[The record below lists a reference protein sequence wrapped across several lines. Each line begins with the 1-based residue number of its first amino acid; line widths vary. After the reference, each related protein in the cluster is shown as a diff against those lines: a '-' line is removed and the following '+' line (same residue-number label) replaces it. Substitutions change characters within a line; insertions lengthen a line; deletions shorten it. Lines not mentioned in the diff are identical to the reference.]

1 MTRIDPRL
9 ASALAV
15 QLESRRMALR
25 GGAERVG
32 WKLGIGSRERIGDD
46 LVVGHLTSATRLP
59 SGATYRAGGAATLCA
74 DAEVAVELGRDVDPD
89 ADAAAA
95 REAVAGFGSA
105 LELVDLAAPPDDDA
119 EEIVATNVFHRA
131 FALGAS
137 RPELPPEGY
146 EARLIVNGE
155 LRASAA
161 APSDFSDCVRAA
173 ARILGAVGERLQAGD
188 WIITG
193 SVVQVGLEP
202 GDEVIAELG
211 ALGGPRL
218 VITP

>member
-59 SGATYRAGGAATLCA
+59 SGATYRAGDAVTLCA
-74 DAEVAVELGRDVDPD
+74 DAEVALELGRDVDPD

-95 REAVAGFGSA
+95 REAVAGFGAA
-105 LELVDLAAPPDDDA
+105 LELVDLAAPPDDA

-131 FALGAS
+131 FTIGAS
-137 RPELPPEGY
+137 RPDFPREGV
-146 EARLIVNGE
+146 EARLVVNGE
-155 LRASAA
+155 LRASAE
-161 APSDFSDCVRAA
+161 APSDFSDRVRPA
-173 ARILGAVGERLQAGD
+173 ARILGAVGERLEAGD
-188 WIITG
+188 RIITG
-193 SVVQVGLEP
+193 SLVQVGLEP

-211 ALGGPRL
+211 ALGRLRL
-218 VITP
+218 VIAT